1 MFQGGL
7 PESFELDVT
16 DTFIFLIFTPLTT
29 IMMMISVCARR
40 RPPWEFWATHRQ
52 ALSNSASLG
61 CSDRWEIKTKN
72 CDKDKYNDEYQDK
85 DKYNNKYRDKAQ
97 LRQTWRR
104 RHLSI
109 FLEVCVRLANYKI
122 PFAQNFLQC
131 DRDFLTTLWYE
142 SQVGQIIEATLHRTA
157 TSQRRASA
165 ISNQQKD
172 FRTVFSKLCLVWCNM
187 NGTTQCKHLML
198 RGSTRLRTAWK
209 WCGTEHGFKIFTSMI
224 RFRSKRELLLQ

>member
-1 MFQGGL
+1 MCTRLG
-7 PESFELDVT
+7 VT
-16 DTFIFLIFTPLTT
+16 KTAHIILTSNCKFLIILPLTT
-29 IMMMISVCARR
+29 IMMMICECVRR

-61 CSDRWEIKTKN
+61 CSDRWEINTKN
-72 CDKDKYNDEYQDK
+72 CDKDKD
-85 DKYNNKYRDKAQ
+85 NNKYRDKAR
-97 LRQTWRR
+97 LRQIWRR
-104 RHLSI
+104 RHLSM

-172 FRTVFSKLCLVWCNM
+172 FRTSCALFDVIWMGRRNVNM
-187 NGTTQCKHLML
+187 
-198 RGSTRLRTAWK
+198 
-209 WCGTEHGFKIFTSMI
+209 
-224 RFRSKRELLLQ
+224 